1 MSPARHFPRIL
12 VTGFEPFGG
21 EPVNPSML
29 AVLGLAADPP
39 PGIVL
44 HSAILPVSLRRTPP
58 ALLEAVARY
67 RPDVVIATGQAGG
80 RAEVSVE
87 RIGINVTD
95 FRVPDNDGAQPGD
108 GPVLAGGPAAYFATI
123 PVQAVAAALQQ
134 AGVPASVS
142 NSAGTH
148 LCNHTL
154 YLLGHLAATGYPAM
168 RGGLLHLPYLPEQ
181 VARHPGQ
188 PSMALAMQV
197 AALRAAIGAIRTVGT
212 EPPGAGDATD

>member
-1 MSPARHFPRIL
+1 M
-12 VTGFEPFGG
+12 
-21 EPVNPSML
+21 
-29 AVLGLAADPP
+29 
-39 PGIVL
+39 
-44 HSAILPVSLRRTPP
+44 
-58 ALLEAVARY
+58 
-67 RPDVVIATGQAGG
+67 VIATGQAGG